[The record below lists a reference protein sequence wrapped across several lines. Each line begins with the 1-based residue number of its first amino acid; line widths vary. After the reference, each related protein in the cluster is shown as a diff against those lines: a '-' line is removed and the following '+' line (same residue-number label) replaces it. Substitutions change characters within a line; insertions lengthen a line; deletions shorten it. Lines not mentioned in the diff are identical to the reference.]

1 MTNQVL
7 ILGNPLLNEVSKEV
21 HQFNDIE
28 TQADFRILKNALEEF
43 RKENGFG
50 RGIAAI
56 QIGIKK
62 RIIALNLGEKT
73 FCVIN
78 PEITWKSEEVFRM
91 WDDCMSFPDIVVK
104 VERHKSVSIKYQDES
119 GLKKEWNAISRDVSE
134 LLQHEID
141 HLDGI
146 LAVER
151 AITKEDIIYKKEY
164 VKNSDIYNKG
174 IEYRIKATI
183 K

>member
-1 MTNQVL
+1 MTNKVL
-7 ILGNPLLNEVSKEV
+7 ILGNPLLNEVSEEV
-21 HQFNDIE
+21 HQFDAIE
-28 TQADFRILKNALEEF
+28 TQANIRMLKNTLEEF

-104 VERHKSVSIKYQDES
+104 VERHKSISIKYQDES
-119 GLKKEWNAISRDVSE
+119 GLKKEWDKISQDASE

-151 AITKEDIIYKKEY
+151 AITKKDILYKKEY
-164 VKNSDIYNKG
+164 LANSEVYNKK
-174 IEYRIKATI
+174 IEYRIKTTI